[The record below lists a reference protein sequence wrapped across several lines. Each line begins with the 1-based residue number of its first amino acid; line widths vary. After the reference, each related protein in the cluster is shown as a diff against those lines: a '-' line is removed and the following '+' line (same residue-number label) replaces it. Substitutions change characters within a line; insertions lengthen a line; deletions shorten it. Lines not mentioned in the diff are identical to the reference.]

1 MNGLVQV
8 KSVAFNAYRAG
19 RFCRSRTEDTHTGS
33 PAASLDTW
41 PHDHKD
47 WSHTA
52 TLLQTK
58 RTCSLSHRVISLPLN
73 LQICLSVCLSIYC
86 IHHPPVCLSSC
97 LSSIY
102 MSIYLCLAIHP
113 SIHLSIFMSVR
124 PLIQPTIHSSIH
136 PSNYLSLHT
145 WSELLVPL
153 VNMIKEGCEN

>member
-1 MNGLVQV
+1 MNGLGQV

-58 RTCSLSHRVISLPLN
+58 RTCSLYHHVISLPLN

-113 SIHLSIFMSVR
+113 SIHH
-124 PLIQPTIHSSIH
+124 PSIH
-136 PSNYLSLHT
+136 PSIYLYVCPSTHPT
-145 WSELLVPL
+145 NHPFIHPSIHPSIYPYTRGQNCWYPW
-153 VNMIKEGCEN
+153 